1 MIRFTFVPAVAV
13 HGGRWLPALL
23 LAVALGACTHTK
35 EEVVTGGIPTDYRQR
50 HPIVVQEADR
60 TIEVFVG
67 TGRGGLTAPQRTDV
81 MAYAQAW
88 MQEGTGPLVVE
99 VPTATPNARAA
110 QQSLHDIQSIVAS
123 AGIPSR
129 GVSVRRYTPADPRQF
144 ATIKL
149 SYPRVTADAGP
160 CGLWPED
167 LGPSFKN
174 DIYQNNRPYWNLGCA
189 SQRNLA
195 AMVANPADLVQPR
208 PESPGYT
215 ARRTTVLGKYAKGD
229 STTTQYPDVERGK
242 ISDVGK

>member
-1 MIRFTFVPAVAV
+1 MTRCNSARFALLGAKPV
-13 HGGRWLPALL
+13 LPVLL
-23 LAVALGACTHTK
+23 LAAALGACTHTK
-35 EEVVTGGIPTDYRQR
+35 EEVTASIPSDYRQR

-81 MAYAQAW
+81 TAYAQTW
-88 MQEGTGPLVVE
+88 LQEGTGPMAIDLPVS
-99 VPTATPNARAA
+99 TPNARAA
-110 QQSLHDIQSIVAS
+110 QQSLHDIQAIMSTVGVPA
-123 AGIPSR
+123 R
-129 GVSVRRYTPADPRQF
+129 GVTVRRYTPADHRQF

-174 DIYQNNRPYWNLGCA
+174 PIYQNNKPYWNLGCA
-189 SQRNLA
+189 SQRNMA

-208 PESPGYT
+208 PESPSFT
-215 ARRTTVLGKYAKGD
+215 TRRSTVLGKYSKGE
-229 STTTQYPDVERGK
+229 STATQYPDADRGK